1 MPLACMWGMG
11 WYLCPQ
17 SLPNMKKMDYAH
29 AILFQLEITYPDGS
43 MDMIISDEDVK
54 CSNGPVLSADLYAGE
69 YYDANKQIKNWN
81 CADFMDSGW
90 TSCMEA
96 NYGYENLVS
105 QIGEP
110 VIIVK
115 ELPVSRLTKSP
126 KGEWI
131 LDFGQNIAGFVRM
144 KVNAPKGTQITLEH
158 CEILDKQENL

>member
-1 MPLACMWGMG
+1 
-11 WYLCPQ
+11 
-17 SLPNMKKMDYAH
+17 
-29 AILFQLEITYPDGS
+29 
-43 MDMIISDEDVK
+43 
-54 CSNGPVLSADLYAGE
+54 
-69 YYDANKQIKNWN
+69 
-81 CADFMDSGW
+81 
-90 TSCMEA
+90 MEA

-115 ELPVSRLTKSP
+115 ELPVSRLTNSP

-158 CEILDKQENL
+158 CEILDKQGKFFNNIQGAGGVGKVLTRRMFMSVMELQPLMNLILHTMASAMCV

>member
-1 MPLACMWGMG
+1 
-11 WYLCPQ
+11 
-17 SLPNMKKMDYAH
+17 
-29 AILFQLEITYPDGS
+29 
-43 MDMIISDEDVK
+43 
-54 CSNGPVLSADLYAGE
+54 
-69 YYDANKQIKNWN
+69 
-81 CADFMDSGW
+81 MDSGW

-158 CEILDKQENL
+158 CEILDKQGNFFKFLEQEAIGCSMTEQDWKKLLPIKKAALSIILISLARHSM